1 VQQVQSLFRPLIGQ
15 LVWNVRRGHRSFL
28 TLEFGQA
35 HISVREPTTPSPESS
50 MRVQRNLKRRRV
62 FVVGDWHLF
71 IQYCDCKISVSG
83 NSLDSQNASSSPDEC
98 LLDLDGQRLVSVGN
112 GSSANSWKFQFDLG
126 GILEVWPSATY
137 EPSDDMWSLSAWNGD
152 IAAMRSDGAAV
163 FEKSTPSMSAG
174 NS

>member
-1 VQQVQSLFRPLIGQ
+1 MSVADIAVSSP
-15 LVWNVRRGHRSFL
+15 WNSAR
-28 TLEFGQA
+28 
-35 HISVREPTTPSPESS
+35 HISQFENRRHQARRARCGFSATSS
-50 MRVQRNLKRRRV
+50 AAAV